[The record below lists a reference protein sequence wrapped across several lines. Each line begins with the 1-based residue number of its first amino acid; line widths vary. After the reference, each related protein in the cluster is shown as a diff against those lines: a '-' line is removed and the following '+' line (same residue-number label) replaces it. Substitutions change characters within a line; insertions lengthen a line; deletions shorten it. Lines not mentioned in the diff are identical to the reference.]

1 MELIFLFYCEG
12 ADIAEDICSLE
23 KIGFLSKGSIPTE
36 ILYLAELFQFV
47 LALIEVAVTSFK
59 FQRQAIKASKADEVN
74 GKEQRKLTLIKLEVL
89 KYVLDIGK
97 ALYDC
102 QFKLSHEGVFIIC
115 SLISAFLSMHKNAV
129 KVLAP

>member
-1 MELIFLFYCEG
+1 M
-12 ADIAEDICSLE
+12 
-23 KIGFLSKGSIPTE
+23 
-36 ILYLAELFQFV
+36 AELFQFV

-59 FQRQAIKASKADEVN
+59 LQRQAIKASKADEVN

-97 ALYDC
+97 AVYDC
-102 QFKLSHEGVFIIC
+102 QFKFSHEGVFIIC